1 MNPSFSHWNLSNI
14 SGSPTDLALFTL
26 DEQYTKTALLGESI
40 QVLFCQAPGLPRGL
54 TNDRPPLSSP
64 ERGHHNL

>member
-40 QVLFCQAPGLPRGL
+40 QVLFCQALGL
-54 TNDRPPLSSP
+54 TVATESLFQYRNSIV
-64 ERGHHNL
+64 